1 MSASGSLGLSCFVGF
16 GFEGLSMCGFVGVL
30 AVSFGFLLFLWNLLC
45 TLSVYLGV
53 SYAF

>member
-1 MSASGSLGLSCFVGF
+1 VPRGVWGFVVLWVLGLRACRV
-16 GFEGLSMCGFVGVL
+16 CGFVGVL
-30 AVSFGFLLFLWNLLC
+30 TVSFGFLLFLWNLLC